1 MSAIMTKL
9 LGIPEGKTAPECRV
23 GDTVRVHLK
32 VKEGDKE
39 RIQIYE
45 GLVISL
51 RRRGIGSSFTVRKIS
66 YNVGVER
73 IFPLFS
79 PTIDK
84 IERVSEGKVRRAK
97 LYYLSKLSGRKA
109 RVFAKDNWTRGA
121 VGAPEGQGSGG
132 AQKSAGGTTEAEAV

>member
-9 LGIPEGKTAPECRV
+9 SGIPEGKTAPEVRV

-84 IERVSEGKVRRAK
+84 IERMSEGKVRRAK

-109 RVFAKDNWTRGA
+109 RVFAKDTWKKGA
-121 VGAPEGQGSGG
+121 GDTQEGQTL
-132 AQKSAGGTTEAEAV
+132 QVAGGSTEAAVV